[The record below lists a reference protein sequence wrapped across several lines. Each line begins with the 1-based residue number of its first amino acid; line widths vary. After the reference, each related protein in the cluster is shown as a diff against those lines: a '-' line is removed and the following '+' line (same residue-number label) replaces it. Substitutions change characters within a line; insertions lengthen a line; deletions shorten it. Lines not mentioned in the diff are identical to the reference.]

1 MHGTG
6 IRLRLHLHA
15 HSSVVPTWQRETT
28 GHSRTNRTR
37 NRTARGS
44 HLLDSALVEAAD
56 RRSLIYA
63 VFSLNEC
70 VDPTNSRFSR
80 GIGPLHLLIFSVTTY
95 NTARTARRHCQLSY
109 HTRLLH
115 HFRNTGDNE
124 CTNTLTDKVCPSNC
138 LVDWTSTHRIED
150 WGAGSNSPILG
161 IARGTL
167 PTSSHALWEHSKLT
181 QTRRSY

>member
-1 MHGTG
+1 MSAYIGLGFDPGYTYALTLQSDR
-6 IRLRLHLHA
+6 IT
-15 HSSVVPTWQRETT
+15 TWQDHTT
-28 GHSRTNRTR
+28 GLSRTNRTR
-37 NRTARGS
+37 NRIARGA
-44 HLLDSALVEAAD
+44 LLVDSALVEAAD

-63 VFSLNEC
+63 VFSLTEC
-70 VDPTNSRFSR
+70 VGPTNSRFSR

-95 NTARTARRHCQLSY
+95 NAARTARRHCQLSY

-124 CTNTLTDKVCPSNC
+124 YTNTLTDEVCPSNC

-150 WGAGSNSPILG
+150 WGAGNNSPILG

-167 PTSSHALWEHSKLT
+167 LATVI
-181 QTRRSY
+181 